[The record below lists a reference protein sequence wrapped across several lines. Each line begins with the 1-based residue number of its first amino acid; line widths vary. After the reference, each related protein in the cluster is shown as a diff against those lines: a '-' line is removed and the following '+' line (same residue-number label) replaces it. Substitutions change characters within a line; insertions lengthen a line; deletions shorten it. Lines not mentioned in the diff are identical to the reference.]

1 MAAKFCPTCQK
12 TFTSVERLCPH
23 DRSVLSLNDP
33 YHLVGRTLLDK
44 YRIDALVGLGG
55 MGAVYYAYHSGI
67 DRRVAFKILQPNV
80 ALSEERV
87 VELFEREA
95 KLAGRLSHEN
105 IVDVKDAGRTDEGI
119 AYIVMEWLEG
129 RTLDEELLI
138 QGRFGFGRAAGIA
151 RQIAA
156 ALGEAHG
163 KNVIHRDLKPAN
175 IMLINSSGAR
185 DHVKVLDFGIGKAL
199 GETLASSM
207 VSTVVGTPH
216 YASPEQLTV
225 GGRIDGRSDI
235 YSLGVILYRML
246 GGKPPFN
253 SPSIG
258 EVIQMQLTAEPA
270 PLITVRPE
278 TPPAV
283 ERLVASMLSK
293 NPSRRP
299 QSAVEVIAALNQ
311 AFSHSEEDDVAPT
324 GETTI
329 QRGHNPL
336 ERTTEG
342 LYVDAPLRG
351 TFSTNVQRTGRF
363 KPSALSAMIIVAAL
377 AFGGYALYHY
387 VSGDVAGDGRRE
399 ISQASVA
406 AEPTPTK
413 TVTEDPTPSPTGV
426 KVRAPSPNPTVAV
439 TPPPRTNS
447 GPRDR
452 RDKNPPPA
460 NRPRQ
465 EDRQLA
471 DKHYERAREL
481 LGQSQYQAARRECD
495 KALRLNPEHGKARE
509 LKRQIDAM
517 IRIFK
522 PR

>member
-1 MAAKFCPTCQK
+1 M
-12 TFTSVERLCPH
+12 
-23 DRSVLSLNDP
+23 
-33 YHLVGRTLLDK
+33 
-44 YRIDALVGLGG
+44 
-55 MGAVYYAYHSGI
+55 
-67 DRRVAFKILQPNV
+67 
-80 ALSEERV
+80 
-87 VELFEREA
+87 
-95 KLAGRLSHEN
+95 
-105 IVDVKDAGRTDEGI
+105 
-119 AYIVMEWLEG
+119 
-129 RTLDEELLI
+129 
-138 QGRFGFGRAAGIA
+138 
-151 RQIAA
+151 
-156 ALGEAHG
+156 
-163 KNVIHRDLKPAN
+163 
-175 IMLINSSGAR
+175 
-185 DHVKVLDFGIGKAL
+185 LDFGIGKAL

-283 ERLVASMLSK
+283 ERLVVSMLAK

-342 LYVDAPLRG
+342 MYVNAPLRG

-363 KPSALSAMIIVAAL
+363 KPSALSAAIIVAAL
-377 AFGGYALYHY
+377 AIGGYALYHY

-406 AEPTPTK
+406 TEPTPTK
-413 TVTEDPTPSPTGV
+413 A
-426 KVRAPSPNPTVAV
+426 VRKIRRLR
-439 TPPPRTNS
+439 RTS
-447 GPRDR
+447 
-452 RDKNPPPA
+452 
-460 NRPRQ
+460 
-465 EDRQLA
+465 
-471 DKHYERAREL
+471 
-481 LGQSQYQAARRECD
+481 
-495 KALRLNPEHGKARE
+495 
-509 LKRQIDAM
+509 
-517 IRIFK
+517 
-522 PR
+522 

>member
-1 MAAKFCPTCQK
+1 MAAKYCPTCQK
-12 TFTSVERLCPH
+12 TFTSAERLCPD

-67 DRRVAFKILQPNV
+67 DRRVAFKILQPNI
-80 ALSEERV
+80 ALSEGHV

-105 IVDVKDAGRTDEGI
+105 IVDVNDAGRTDEGI

-129 RTLDEELLI
+129 RTLDEELLR
-138 QGRFGFGRAAGIA
+138 QGRFSFSRAAGIA

-156 ALGEAHG
+156 ALGEAHS
-163 KNVIHRDLKPAN
+163 KHVIHRDLKPAN
-175 IMLINSSGAR
+175 IMLVNSSGGR

-270 PLITVRPE
+270 PLITLRPE
-278 TPPAV
+278 TPPAL
-283 ERLVASMLSK
+283 ERLVVSMLAK
-293 NPSRRP
+293 KPSRRP
-299 QSAVEVIAALNQ
+299 QSAAEVIAALNQ

-324 GETTI
+324 GDTTI

-342 LYVDAPLRG
+342 MYVDAPPRG
-351 TFSTNVQRTGRF
+351 TFSTNVLRTSRF
-363 KPSALSAMIIVAAL
+363 KPSALSATIIVAAL
-377 AFGGYALYHY
+377 AAGGYGLYHY

-399 ISQASVA
+399 MSQASDA
-406 AEPTPTK
+406 TP
-413 TVTEDPTPSPTGV
+413 PTPSPLV
-426 KVRAPSPNPTVAV
+426 AEVPTVSPKPAAVV
-439 TPPPRTNS
+439 TPPSRTTPLPGES
-447 GPRDR
+447 R
-452 RDKNPPPA
+452 KENPAPTS
-460 NRPRQ
+460 RPRQ
-465 EDRQLA
+465 DDRRLA
-471 DKHYERAREL
+471 DGHFEKAQALYQQRQYNAALIELRE
-481 LGQSQYQAARRECD
+481 AI
-495 KALRLNPEHGKARE
+495 KLNPRHGKARE
-509 LKRQIDAM
+509 LQGKIKKLIGILNSR
-517 IRIFK
+517 
-522 PR
+522 